1 MSTRGKK
8 GWIIAFTLPCVIL
21 FCLVYAIPF
30 IMVITTSFCDY
41 TLTQA
46 PVFKG
51 IGNFKTIFADP
62 VRKSCLCDS
71 EYYTDCSNCGN
82 VLIAFESFLWC
93 CENDL
98 RKTRHEYITGI
109 ESFWKFQIRIPD
121 SDGDVGLLFRI

>member
-62 VRKSCLCDS
+62 DFVVSIVNTLKW
-71 EYYTDCSNCGN
+71 
-82 VLIAFESFLWC
+82 VLIQSTIHVTFGFLMA
-93 CENDL
+93 L
-98 RKTRHEYITGI
+98 I
-109 ESFWKFQIRIPD
+109 
-121 SDGDVGLLFRI
+121 L